1 MSDSDDNDDLL
12 YRFSNRNPVVE
23 TERIVFDVSNI
34 PVGHLDPLP
43 DPNGELSPDSLDFL
57 RRDLFPEASAVEAPA
72 VVQQQQEHHH
82 ETPHNTTNGTDIEIV
97 TMGGTSSATPAAG
110 GGGVEHS
117 TLSTSQP
124 RQQRRKRVKFW
135 KQLFYASSELY
146 LKLDPSFPF
155 PHSTPDLV
163 GLVVSCPSKR
173 NDNHYI
179 IEWQSPR
186 LDGVEWPANLR
197 HHLITKFHKSKIHS
211 FLPDWIAACPDNNN
225 RRQGTNTTTTTTTTT
240 TTMLPPPPPPGPRG
254 GPDTMPPPLDN
265 VVITTPA
272 QPPPLEQRMAFAAL
286 HTAGSGPSLY
296 SQTEFSS
303 LGASNRS
310 PDGFTPHT
318 PQRHEQPMDVDDDS
332 DDEDIAPVQR
342 QRQDRSTRS
351 TSTVL
356 GNDFDREDTDDEA
369 GFEVDFSDNFW
380 TAPPTTIP
388 TSERVARGEYGDDH
402 DPPPPDATSDQEDDD
417 DDEATTFHTI
427 QIWQS
432 IWVGSYKNVRN
443 LILRKSKR
451 MRNLKSY
458 ELR

>member
-1 MSDSDDNDDLL
+1 M
-12 YRFSNRNPVVE
+12 
-23 TERIVFDVSNI
+23 
-34 PVGHLDPLP
+34 
-43 DPNGELSPDSLDFL
+43 
-57 RRDLFPEASAVEAPA
+57 
-72 VVQQQQEHHH
+72 
-82 ETPHNTTNGTDIEIV
+82 
-97 TMGGTSSATPAAG
+97 
-110 GGGVEHS
+110 
-117 TLSTSQP
+117 
-124 RQQRRKRVKFW
+124 
-135 KQLFYASSELY
+135 
-146 LKLDPSFPF
+146 
-155 PHSTPDLV
+155 
-163 GLVVSCPSKR
+163 
-173 NDNHYI
+173 
-179 IEWQSPR
+179 
-186 LDGVEWPANLR
+186 
-197 HHLITKFHKSKIHS
+197 
-211 FLPDWIAACPDNNN
+211 
-225 RRQGTNTTTTTTTTT
+225 TTT
-240 TTMLPPPPPPGPRG
+240 TTMLPPPPPPGP
-254 GPDTMPPPLDN
+254 MPPPLDN

-356 GNDFDREDTDDEA
+356 GNDFDRDDTDDEA

-417 DDEATTFHTI
+417 DDEATTFSHHT
-427 QIWQS
+427 
-432 IWVGSYKNVRN
+432 N
-443 LILRKSKR
+443 LAVDLGRLLQECSQFDFEEIKTNEELEELQATMTDTPGKVYEGESGWFEERGGVQLRHPTR
-451 MRNLKSY
+451 GLP
-458 ELR
+458 